1 MQDFRNSSGMAEV
14 SILLGYDATSLSNW
28 FLTFDDKT
36 SCHSRTETLR
46 YVFFRAIQT
55 ICPVASMFVAQSV
68 LNTTEFVSPTDHS
81 GRYCLAL
88 IILTCIFGVFAFNLI
103 EIHASV
109 TFCSLKLQF

>member
-1 MQDFRNSSGMAEV
+1 MQDFGNSSCVAEV
-14 SILLGYDATSLSNW
+14 SILPGYDATSLGNW
-28 FLTFDDKT
+28 FLMFNDKA
-36 SCHSRTETLR
+36 SCHSRTETLK

-55 ICPVASMFVAQSV
+55 SCPVASMFVAQSV
-68 LNTTEFVSPTDHS
+68 PNTTEFVSPTVHS

-88 IILTCIFGVFAFNLI
+88 IILTCIFGVSAFNLI